1 VRYAIGIDLGATHAR
16 IAVVDEKGNFLSRS
30 SEITEKAQGPNGI
43 VNQMTRM
50 IHSLLEKHESIV
62 GIGIGVASPVNLK
75 EGSMVNP
82 PNFPYKVIPL
92 VEPIKREFKLPTY
105 LHNDCNAAV
114 LGEKKFGAGKNLK
127 NLVYITLSTG
137 IGGGIYTNNNKLLL
151 GKDGSAGE
159 IGHFIIDFEG
169 KLKCGCGKRGHWE
182 AYCSGENIPNFVR
195 LLMKENKN
203 LAMKFKHEEITA
215 KMMYNLAKQGDKL
228 ALEVVD
234 RIGRLNAIGVANVIN
249 AYDPSLITIGGSI
262 TLNNKKLV
270 MEPIKRYVIDY
281 TINRVPK
288 IMITPLGEDIV
299 LYGAVTM
306 VFYPNF

>member
-1 VRYAIGIDLGATHAR
+1 MKYAIGIDLGATHTR

-30 SEITEKAQGPNGI
+30 SEITEKTQGPKGI
-43 VNQMTRM
+43 INQMTKM
-50 IHSLLEKHESIV
+50 IRSLLQKHEDVV

-82 PNFPYKVIPL
+82 ANFPYKVLPL
-92 VEPIKREFKLPTY
+92 VEPIKREFKLPTH

-114 LGEKKFGAGKNLK
+114 LGEKKFGAGKNLE
-127 NLVYITLSTG
+127 NLVYVTLSTG
-137 IGGGIYTNNNKLLL
+137 IGGGIYINDKLLL

-159 IGHFIIDFEG
+159 IGHFIIDFKG
-169 KLKCGCGKRGHWE
+169 KLKCSCGKRGHWE

-203 LAMKFKHEEITA
+203 LAMRFKNKEITA
-215 KMMYNLAKQGDKL
+215 KMICDLAKEGDKL
-228 ALEVVD
+228 ASEVVD

-262 TLNNKKLV
+262 ALNNKKLV
-270 MEPIKRYVIDY
+270 VEPIRRYVGDY

-288 IMITPLGEDIV
+288 IMITSLGEDTV
-299 LYGAVTM
+299 LYGAVAT

>member
-1 VRYAIGIDLGATHAR
+1 MKYAIGIDLGATHTR

-30 SEITEKAQGPNGI
+30 SEITEKTQGPKGI
-43 VNQMTRM
+43 INQMTKM
-50 IHSLLEKHESIV
+50 IRSLLQKHEGVV

-82 PNFPYKVIPL
+82 ANFPYKVIPL
-92 VEPIKREFKLPTY
+92 VEPIKREFKLPTH

-114 LGEKKFGAGKNLK
+114 LGEKKFGAGKNLE
-127 NLVYITLSTG
+127 NLVYVTLSTG
-137 IGGGIYTNNNKLLL
+137 IGGGIYINDKLLL

-159 IGHFIIDFEG
+159 IGHFIIDFKG
-169 KLKCGCGKRGHWE
+169 KLKCSCGKRGHWE

-203 LAMKFKHEEITA
+203 LAMRFKNKEITA
-215 KMMYNLAKQGDKL
+215 KMICDLAKEGDKL
-228 ALEVVD
+228 ASEVVD

-262 TLNNKKLV
+262 ALNNKKLV
-270 MEPIKRYVIDY
+270 VEPIRRYVGDY

-288 IMITPLGEDIV
+288 IMITPLGEDTV
-299 LYGAVTM
+299 LYGAVAT